1 MNLTQIRKALSTELN
16 SLDARRAKLQMAIK
30 ALGGVR
36 LGKSKSTVSAAVRRK
51 PKFTKAGLARI
62 AKAQRERWAK
72 IKAAQKK

>member
-1 MNLTQIRKALSTELN
+1 MNLQQIRKALSTELN
-16 SLDARRAKLQMAIK
+16 SLDARRAKVQTAIK

-36 LGKSKSTVSAAVRRK
+36 LGTSKGAVSAVVRRK

-62 AKAQRERWAK
+62 AAAQRKRWAK